1 VIFTQT
7 GEPKANQP
15 IKVYPNPGSDKI
27 KIDNIECESHFTLRV
42 YDLLGKEVYKVNVTG
57 SEAIISIEDTGSGVF
72 TLLIECDN
80 QFYYSKIT
88 FLR

>member
-1 VIFTQT
+1 
-7 GEPKANQP
+7 
-15 IKVYPNPGSDKI
+15 
-27 KIDNIECESHFTLRV
+27 LRV